1 MVKRSVFCSL
11 ATAFALLMLARNGL
25 AGNNKQL
32 DRIQSDISSVT
43 QRMQRIKEQR
53 DAMQNLLAEVEQ
65 RYGETASLL
74 RVFQQQVDEKRESL
88 DKIPLEIKKLEEDI
102 AQCNK
107 ELSDQVRAA
116 YAVGQKA
123 RLKLMLSQQDPASSS
138 RIMVYYDYFNKARL
152 AKLAFVEA
160 SVKRLD
166 LLSQQKKKDTELLEK
181 SLAQKKVEQVTL
193 DSTRKERNALLLQ
206 LNSDFSS
213 NEQRLAHLKESEN
226 NLVELVDSLDIEEDD
241 LVFEGDQNI
250 ESSADVDIEM
260 PNDEP
265 SAVVAT
271 FPKVTGD
278 FSTLKGKL
286 PLPVVGHL
294 ASTFGSQRSQGISN
308 GILIAANEGTDIR
321 AVTKGRVV
329 YAGNLQGYGLLMIV
343 EHGEEFMTLYAFN
356 QSLYKKKGDWVD
368 AGEVIASVGQSGGRS
383 QPGLYFEIRKK
394 GKPIDP
400 LAWCR

>member
-1 MVKRSVFCSL
+1 MNKRSVLGGL
-11 ATAFALLMLARNGL
+11 ATVLALLVF
-25 AGNNKQL
+25 AGNGFAGNSKQL

-53 DAMQNLLAEVEQ
+53 DAMQDLLAEVEQ

-74 RVFQQQVDEKRESL
+74 RTLQQQVDEKRESL
-88 DKIPLEIKKLEEDI
+88 DKIPLEIKKLEEEI

-166 LLSQQKKKDTELLEK
+166 LLSQQKQKDTELLEK
-181 SLAQKKVEQVTL
+181 SLAQKKVEQETF
-193 DSTRKERNALLLQ
+193 DSTRKERNALLQQ
-206 LNSDFSS
+206 LNNDFSS
-213 NEQRLAHLKESEN
+213 SEQRLAQLKESEA
-226 NLVELVDSLDIEEDD
+226 NLMELVNSLDIEEDD
-241 LVFEGDQNI
+241 LVFEGDQATESI
-250 ESSADVDIEM
+250 EASVPNTKEPEIAAD
-260 PNDEP
+260 
-265 SAVVAT
+265 
-271 FPKVTGD
+271 FPKVVGD

-294 ASTFGSQRSQGISN
+294 ASAFGSQRSQGINN
-308 GILIAANEGTDIR
+308 GILIAANEGADVR
-321 AVTKGRVV
+321 AVTKGRIV

-356 QSLYKKKGDWVD
+356 QSLYKKKGDWVE

-400 LAWCR
+400 LAWCH

>member
-1 MVKRSVFCSL
+1 MAKRSVFCFFAMGL
-11 ATAFALLMLARNGL
+11 ALLAC
-25 AGNNKQL
+25 AGNGFAGNKNQL
-32 DRIQSDISSVT
+32 DQVQSDINSVT
-43 QRMQRIKEQR
+43 QKMQRIKEQR

-65 RYGETASLL
+65 RYGETASVL
-74 RVFQQQVDEKRESL
+74 RTLQQQVDEKRESL
-88 DKIPLEIKKLEEDI
+88 EKIPLEIRKLEEEI

-107 ELSDQVRAA
+107 ELAEQVRAA

-166 LLSQQKKKDTELLEK
+166 LLSQQKQKDTEFLEK
-181 SLAQKKVEQVTL
+181 SLAQKKVEQETL
-193 DSTRKERNALLLQ
+193 DRTWKERNALLLQ
-206 LNSDFSS
+206 LNNDFSS
-213 NEQRLAHLKESEN
+213 NEQRLARLKESEN
-226 NLVELVDSLDIEEDD
+226 NLMELVDSLDIEEDD
-241 LVFEGDQNI
+241 LVFEGDQAAEN
-250 ESSADVDIEM
+250 SAEVLM
-260 PNDEP
+260 PSEEEP
-265 SAVVAT
+265 TAATEFSRVA
-271 FPKVTGD
+271 GD
-278 FSTLKGKL
+278 FSKLKGKL
-286 PLPVVGHL
+286 PLPVAGHL
-294 ASTFGSQRSQGISN
+294 ASTFGSQRLQGVSN
-308 GILIAANEGTDIR
+308 GILITANEGTDVR

-383 QPGLYFEIRKK
+383 QPGLYFEIRKQ

-400 LAWCR
+400 LAWCH